1 MKQLLA
7 LLLFCISVGYIASA
21 QQPSDI
27 QTMLESGNKQLASKQ
42 YVDAL
47 KTFTDILKSSP
58 SNVDALSGAVVAYTR
73 LDRLKDAQDVVGNA
87 LKAKPDDAS
96 IIIINGKVYGLRYQY
111 DNAIKE
117 FEKALPLAADSLK
130 SNIYSNISSMRNQ
143 MDDFESAKADARKAI
158 ALQDK
163 NESAYINLGFAQ
175 YQLREYSDALDS
187 YSMALTIN
195 SENPEAYFSRG
206 MAYLKT
212 NDKRNGCAD
221 FQRACKLGNKNGCI
235 QYGMECAK

>member
-1 MKQLLA
+1 M
-7 LLLFCISVGYIASA
+7 
-21 QQPSDI
+21 

-42 YVDAL
+42 YADAL
-47 KTFTDILKSSP
+47 KTFTAILKASP
-58 SNVDALSGAVVAYTR
+58 YSVDALSGAVVAYTK

-87 LKAKPDDAS
+87 LRAKPNDAN
-96 IIIINGKVYGLRYQY
+96 IIVINGKVYGLRFQY

-130 SNIYSNISSMRNQ
+130 SSIYSNISSMKIQ

-158 ALQDK
+158 VLNDK
-163 NESAYINLGFAQ
+163 NESAYVSLGFAQ

-206 MAYLKT
+206 MAYIKT

-235 QYGMECAK
+235 QYGLECAK